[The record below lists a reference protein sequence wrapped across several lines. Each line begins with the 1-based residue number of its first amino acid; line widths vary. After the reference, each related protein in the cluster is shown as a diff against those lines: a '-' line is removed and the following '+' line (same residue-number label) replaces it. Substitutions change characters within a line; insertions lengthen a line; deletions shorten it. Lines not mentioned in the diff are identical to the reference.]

1 MGFQVVYV
9 ADGELTKVKKVNRVE
24 YLADGELS
32 LVKQVDYIDRIRN
45 FAYLSQPYNKM
56 RMMNVPAIE
65 GVYTLNY
72 TSPNYDTEIL
82 SIVVTCSGYGED
94 DYFNLWVNGELWF
107 DTWFPT
113 EVKEGLYIGTSTY
126 VYKCGPNTPFVLK
139 FVNKSGTSKKVW
151 VGFRFLK
158 EKSEADNM
166 EVEPVDTTS
175 IEGYEPIE
183 AADILDT

>member
-32 LVKQVDYIDRIRN
+32 LVKQVDYIDRIKN
-45 FAYLSQPYNKM
+45 FAYLEQPYNKM
-56 RMMNVPAIE
+56 KLMNVPAIE
-65 GVYTLNY
+65 GVYELNY
-72 TSPNYDTEIL
+72 ESLDKEMELL

-94 DYFNLWVNGELWF
+94 DYYNIWVNGELLF
-107 DTWFPT
+107 NTWFPT

-126 VYKCGPNTPFVLK
+126 VYKCPPKSNFKMK

-158 EKSEADNM
+158 ARNVEENM
-166 EVEPVDTTS
+166 DVEDVDTSAIEEYSPLTS
-175 IEGYEPIE
+175 
-183 AADILDT
+183 ADLLDT

>member
-24 YLADGELS
+24 YLADGELTR
-32 LVKQVDYIDRIRN
+32 VKNIDYIDKIRN
-45 FAYLSQPYNKM
+45 FAYLSQPYSKM
-56 RMMNVPAIE
+56 LLMNVPAIE
-65 GVYTLNY
+65 GTYTLNY
-72 TSPNYDTEIL
+72 TSPNEDTELL

-94 DYFNLWVNGELWF
+94 DYFNMWVNGELWF

-126 VYKCGPNTPFVLK
+126 VYKCNPNTPFVLK
-139 FVNKSGTSKKVW
+139 FANKSGTSKKVW

-158 EKSEADNM
+158 EKSEAENM
-166 EVEPVDTTS
+166 ELPWIDTTS
-175 IEGYEPIE
+175 IEGYEPLDS
-183 AADILDT
+183 ADSLDT